1 MILGGDGYLDW
12 SLGLA
17 FGNRTDE
24 NVVLVDNFV
33 KRQWEEEVN
42 AKLLVPFK
50 AMPERLA
57 LYNKLFGKSN
67 ISFEKVELMDY
78 DAVARVIKK
87 HKPYAIINAAQQ
99 PSAPFS
105 MMNAKNAAVTFQNN
119 ILGHLNILWAI
130 SDIDKDITYIKLGSG
145 GCYMDIDT
153 DYVPLEKVDLSFS
166 KNGKA
171 GKILNSW
178 IPMQATDFYHQS
190 KISDFLINDLCAS
203 MWGLKVVTVQQA
215 TIFGATI
222 AENLPLAHHGLS
234 TRFNY
239 DAVFST
245 VLNRFVCQLAIGHPL
260 TVYGDGNQTTG
271 LISLTDTVDNFLKFA
286 KMKVKAGEHKVVH
299 NYTLRFSILDIAKK
313 LLKIDKN
320 AKASFI
326 NNPRKEGVQQ
336 LSKSIEVHELLKDKH
351 EHKEANLDKEL
362 ADLLQFTALYKHN
375 IDASIICPKV
385 EWDKTKKPEVTEVSL
400 KSNTREQNKNASFA
414 VKKIDWKKSELKVA
428 Q

>member
-1 MILGGDGYLDW
+1 MILGGDGYLGW

-24 NVVLVDNFV
+24 HVVLVDNFV

-50 AMPERLA
+50 EMPERLA
-57 LYNKLFGKSN
+57 LYNKLFNRSN

-78 DAVARVIKK
+78 DAVAKVIKK

-105 MMNAKNAAVTFQNN
+105 MMNAKNASVTFQNN

-153 DYVPLEKVDLSFS
+153 DYVPLEKVDLDFT

-190 KISDFLINDLCAS
+190 KISDFLINDLCAT

-222 AENLPLAHHGLS
+222 AENLSLSHHGLS

-271 LISLTDTVDNFLKFA
+271 LISLSDTVDNFLKFS
-286 KMKVKAGEHKVVH
+286 KMKVKHGEHKVVH
-299 NYTLRFSILDIAKK
+299 NYTLRYSILDIAKK
-313 LLKIDKN
+313 LIAIDKN

-326 NNPRKEGVQQ
+326 KNPRKEGVQQ
-336 LSKSIEVHELLKDKH
+336 LSKSVEVHELLRDKH
-351 EHKEANLDKEL
+351 ENKEANLDKEL
-362 ADLLQFTALYKHN
+362 ADLLAFTALYKHN
-375 IDASIICPKV
+375 IDPSIIIPKV
-385 EWDKTKKPEVTEVSL
+385 DWEKSAKMKVSEVNERSSAT
-400 KSNTREQNKNASFA
+400 EQNMDATLA
-414 VKKIDWKKSELKVA
+414 VKTINWEEAELKVVK
-428 Q
+428 

>member
-1 MILGGDGYLDW
+1 MILGGDGYLGW

-33 KRQWEEEVN
+33 KRQWEQEVN

-50 AMPERLA
+50 EMPERLA
-57 LYNKLFGKSN
+57 LYNKLFDKSN

-78 DAVARVIKK
+78 DAVAKVIKK

-105 MMNAKNAAVTFQNN
+105 MMNAKNASVTFQNN

-153 DYVPLEKVDLSFS
+153 DYVPLEKVDLDFT

-178 IPMQATDFYHQS
+178 IPMQTTDFYHQS
-190 KISDFLINDLCAS
+190 KISDFLINDLCAT

-222 AENLPLAHHGLS
+222 AENLPVSHHGLS

-245 VLNRFVCQLAIGHPL
+245 VLNRFVCQIAIGHPL

-271 LISLTDTVDNFLKFA
+271 LISLSDTVDNFLKFA
-286 KMKVKAGEHKVVH
+286 KMKVKHGEHKVIH
-299 NYTLRFSILDIAKK
+299 NYTLRYSILDIAKK
-313 LLKIDKN
+313 LIAIDKN

-326 NNPRKEGVQQ
+326 ANPRMEGVQQ
-336 LSKSIEVHELLKDKH
+336 LSKTVEVHELLKDQH
-351 EHKEANLDKEL
+351 QNKEANLDKEL
-362 ADLLQFTALYKHN
+362 ADLLEFTALYKHN
-375 IDASIICPKV
+375 IDPSIICPKV
-385 EWDKTKKPEVTEVSL
+385 KWQKSENEEAPEEMVRKINTEQREDPSLMVQNIEWEG
-400 KSNTREQNKNASFA
+400 A
-414 VKKIDWKKSELKVA
+414 ELKVA
-428 Q
+428 K